1 MSFIQINNNY
11 LVGAVNLLIVT
22 LLAGVIGILL
32 ILQVK
37 AYELN
42 VSYAFSYDFFFYDPF
57 ASRLI
62 LICLL
67 ALVINSISATINMSG
82 LFSHPIESNSVI
94 FSMCSILWIVIYLAV
109 DYIFEV
115 PGIAPLALL
124 ILVLIALLS
133 QQLGRLRTKLVL
145 YSISLIVVVLPIITR
160 LTE

>member
-67 ALVINSISATINMSG
+67 ALVINSISATI
-82 LFSHPIESNSVI
+82 E
-94 FSMCSILWIVIYLAV
+94 
-109 DYIFEV
+109 
-115 PGIAPLALL
+115 
-124 ILVLIALLS
+124 
-133 QQLGRLRTKLVL
+133 L
-145 YSISLIVVVLPIITR
+145 YSSLIKSGKSLKMCLEELRETILR
-160 LTE
+160 YL